1 VIVGKCIIL
10 PLAILLVTAE
20 PGDDAT
26 KAELKRFEGTWQLVR
41 AVKDGKETP
50 PDVVKKIRVV
60 IQGGK
65 HSVYIGDDVAAKEIP
80 FTIDLTKDP
89 KQVVDTLPDGR
100 QIRGIYKLEDDTLT
114 SCVAEVGKDHPK
126 EFAANP
132 DGYTLRVFK
141 RVKP

>member
-1 VIVGKCIIL
+1 MGKCIIL
-10 PLAILLVTAE
+10 SLTILSVAAE

-26 KAELKRFEGTWQLVR
+26 KAELKKFDGTWQLVSS
-41 AVKDGKETP
+41 VKDGRETP
-50 PDVVKKIRVV
+50 PEIVKKIRVV

-100 QIRGIYKLEDDTLT
+100 QIRSIYKLEDDMLT
-114 SCVAEVGKDHPK
+114 SCVAEAGKDHPK

-132 DGYTLRVFK
+132 GTGHTLRVFK